1 VELATKLFLSRGG
14 VEYYVS
20 ALMKNLQAAN
30 RSELVSKA
38 YSAELFSAGTWPPQV
53 IDHFI
58 E

>member
-1 VELATKLFLSRGG
+1 

-30 RSELVSKA
+30 RSELVSRA
-38 YSAELFSAGTWPPQV
+38 HSAELFRAGTWPPQV
-53 IDHFI
+53 IEQFI